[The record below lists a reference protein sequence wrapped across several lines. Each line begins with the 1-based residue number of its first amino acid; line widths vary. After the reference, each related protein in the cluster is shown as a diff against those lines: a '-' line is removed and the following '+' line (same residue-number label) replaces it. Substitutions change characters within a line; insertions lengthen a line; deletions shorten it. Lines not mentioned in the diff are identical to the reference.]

1 MLSENCSRI
10 YYFYVF
16 PSCSDMQLSSELQT
30 FFPMKEEK
38 KQDCAIRFLTSMALI
53 LYFLSLFLFLFILF
67 ILFFKELTPVF
78 SIYDDEYIYICSSTR
93 LL

>member
-16 PSCSDMQLSSELQT
+16 PFCSDMQLSSELQT
-30 FFPMKEEK
+30 FFPMKEEM

-53 LYFLSLFLFLFILF
+53 LYFLSLFLFLFF
-67 ILFFKELTPVF
+67 LFFKELTPVF
-78 SIYDDEYIYICSSTR
+78 SIYADEYIYICSSTR